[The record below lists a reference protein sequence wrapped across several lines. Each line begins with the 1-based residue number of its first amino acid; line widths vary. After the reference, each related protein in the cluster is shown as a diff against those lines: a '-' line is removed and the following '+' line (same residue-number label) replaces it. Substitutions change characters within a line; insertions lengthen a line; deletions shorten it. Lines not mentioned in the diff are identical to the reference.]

1 MYLILGRL
9 PHGTVDPAS
18 IVDPAGDSAA
28 PDTCLLP
35 LNDDGSAAGKPI
47 NVHHSQLPAIV
58 RQYEQQRP
66 RWVFEETR
74 QWYPELLAHGVT
86 IERCHDLSLAGAIL
100 AASEF
105 TSGSRWAAHN
115 TAQHPEAL
123 ETDRDLAKPAVPA
136 PKDQYSLFEQAP
148 PPGAGAEELAGRLRD
163 QLEAVQTSS
172 RRSRT
177 QLLVAAESAGALVAA
192 EMQHAGLPW
201 RVDIHEQILAEAL
214 GPRPAGE
221 SRPEKLEQL
230 AVQLRDLLNAPG
242 FNPDSPQE
250 LMRALHRAG
259 IEVKTTRQWELE
271 RQQHPAIEP
280 LLLYKKLSR
289 LFAANGWAWLDAWV
303 HRGRFRPEYIVGGVV
318 TGRWASRGGGALQ
331 IPKVV
336 RSAARADPGHRLVV
350 ADAAQLEPRVL
361 AALARDDQ
369 LAAAARGQDL
379 YAGISAQGFGE
390 RASAKVAV
398 LGAMYGSTTGESGRL
413 MPQLA
418 RMYPAAVG
426 FVEHAA
432 QTGQAGG
439 TVSSFLGRS
448 SPEPSNSWRAS
459 QMTTSAAEQQRADNM
474 ARTRGRFTRNF
485 VVQATAAEWAL
496 CWLAELRRRLR
507 ASRADSPDESAAG
520 ELVFFLHD
528 EVVVHAPAARA
539 DEAAGHVKEA
549 AAAATRLMFGEI
561 PIEFAVQVMTVES
574 YADTE

>member
-1 MYLILGRL
+1 MYLVLGSSS
-9 PHGTVDPAS
+9 PGAG
-18 IVDPAGDSAA
+18 DPAGDSV
-28 PDTCLLP
+28 PDTALLP
-35 LNDDGSAAGKPI
+35 VNDDGSAAGDAVTFPR
-47 NVHHSQLPAIV
+47 SELPAVV
-58 RQYEQQRP
+58 RHHEQTRP
-66 RWVFEETR
+66 RWVFEEAR
-74 QWYPELLAHGVT
+74 QWYPGLLAEGVT
-86 IERCHDLSLAGAIL
+86 IERCHDLELAGNIL
-100 AASEF
+100 ATSEF
-105 TSGSRWAAHN
+105 TSHSRWAA
-115 TAQHPEAL
+115 QHQGATLDAEPEMA
-123 ETDRDLAKPAVPA
+123 RPA
-136 PKDQYSLFEQAP
+136 PHASPENQYSLFEETAP
-148 PPGAGAEELAGRLRD
+148 DGAGVEELAGRLRD
-163 QLEAVQTSS
+163 QLEAVQTST

-177 QLLVAAESAGALVAA
+177 QLLVAAESAGALIAA

-201 RVDIHEQILAEAL
+201 RTDIHEEILAESL
-214 GPRPAGE
+214 GPRPPGE
-221 SRPEKLEQL
+221 ARPAKLEQL
-230 AVQLRDLLNAPG
+230 TVQLRELLDAPS

-303 HRGRFRPEYIVGGVV
+303 DQGRFRPEYIVGGVV

-336 RSAARADPGHRLVV
+336 RSAARADSGHRLVV

-361 AALARDDQ
+361 AALAQDDQ

-379 YAGISAQGFGE
+379 YAGIAAQGFGD
-390 RASAKVAV
+390 RATAKIAV

-426 FVEHAA
+426 YVEKAA
-432 QTGQAGG
+432 RAGQSGG

-448 SPEPSNSWRAS
+448 SPPPSDAWRAS
-459 QMTTSAAEQQRADNM
+459 QITASAAEQQRADNI

-507 ASRADSPDESAAG
+507 ASRAESPDGAPAG

-539 DEAAGHVKEA
+539 GEVSSHVTDA
-549 AAAATRLMFGEI
+549 AAAATRLIFGGI
-561 PIEFAVQVMTVES
+561 PIDFAVEVTTVES
-574 YADTE
+574 YADAK